1 MTSSVDRTR
10 LLAAYEFVAQMVA
23 DRPDGAS
30 YLPLF
35 ERLEKEVAALEE
47 RESAVERARR
57 VARERAAV

>member
-23 DRPDGAS
+23 DRPDGAA

-35 ERLEKEVAALEE
+35 ERLEREVAALDA

-57 VARERAAV
+57 VARERQAA